1 VARLITLLLHIKIR
15 RLLQSKRGKLFFVLS
30 FLLIIFIAISVL
42 NRIANTHNVWYFN
55 CHADGYFSQQ
65 GESSLTVDKSNLWLM
80 LDIDHH
86 QAQLTYKLESA
97 TDATEIAQLLG
108 KVKHVDIGSFTYHLA
123 LTLQPISWQQNSRLQ
138 PYLRNEYGVSA
149 HHLMAGS
156 SVSQQ
161 IQVIDLDNTLTRATL
176 KFLPSNN
183 IWSCQ
188 LLSANTS
195 D

>member
-1 VARLITLLLHIKIR
+1 MHIKTR

-30 FLLIIFIAISVL
+30 FLFIIFIATSVL
-42 NRIANTHNVWYFN
+42 NRIANTHNIWYFN

-80 LDIDHH
+80 LDIEHN
-86 QAQLTYKLESA
+86 QAQLTYKLDSPTDA
-97 TDATEIAQLLG
+97 DATEIAQLLG
-108 KVKHVDIGSFTYHLA
+108 KVKHVDMGSFTYHLE
-123 LTLQPISWQQNSRLQ
+123 LTLQPTHWQQNSRLQ
-138 PYLRNEYGVSA
+138 PYLRNEYGITSP
-149 HHLMAGS
+149 HFMEGS

-161 IQVIDLDNTLTRATL
+161 VQVIDLDRTMTRATL
-176 KFLPSNN
+176 KLLPSNN

-195 D
+195 N

>member
-1 VARLITLLLHIKIR
+1 MARLIHIKMH
-15 RLLQSKRGKLFFVLS
+15 RLLRSKRGKLFFVLS

-65 GESSLTVDKSNLWLM
+65 GESLLTVDKSNLWLM

-86 QAQLTYKLESA
+86 QAQLTYKLDSS
-97 TDATEIAQLLG
+97 TDVTEIANLLG
-108 KVKHVDIGSFTYHLA
+108 KVKRVDMGSFTYHLE
-123 LTLQPISWQQNSRLQ
+123 LTLQPISWQENSRLH
-138 PYLRNEYGVSA
+138 PYLRNEYGITTPDFKD
-149 HHLMAGS
+149 GF
-156 SVSQQ
+156 SVSQK
-161 IQVIDLDNTLTRATL
+161 IQVIDLDQTLTKATL

-183 IWSCQ
+183 TWSCQ